1 MHVEDV
7 VERWT
12 RDDDVAMTD
21 KDGGGTRSGTVAAG
35 SYVERVFESVASR
48 SRRARED
55 STSTTCS
62 EQAAEDEFDQWL
74 WEAYQL
80 AQGQGELE
88 HEYEAAGELSDC
100 MYHHA
105 QGGLHGR
112 GRVRMFLPALNKGT
126 VPNLVIYCT
135 SIALSSHNISLTFGL
150 DGIQGSDSSRLS
162 IYIISIQWP
171 L

>member
-1 MHVEDV
+1 MHVEG
-7 VERWT
+7 VEWWT

-21 KDGGGTRSGTVAAG
+21 KDGGETRGGTVAAAG
-35 SYVERVFESVASR
+35 SYVERVFASVASR

-112 GRVRMFLPALNKGT
+112 GRVRMFLPALNKGNESYHISPT
-126 VPNLVIYCT
+126 LCLVTI
-135 SIALSSHNISLTFGL
+135 F
-150 DGIQGSDSSRLS
+150 
-162 IYIISIQWP
+162 P
-171 L
+171 LMIWIVFKGPMLPG

>member
-7 VERWT
+7 VEIVQRAVQWWT
-12 RDDDVAMTD
+12 RDDDVDMTD
-21 KDGGGTRSGTVAAG
+21 KDGGGTRVGRGTVAAG

-48 SRRARED
+48 RSRRSRED

-62 EQAAEDEFDQWL
+62 EQAAEEEFDQWL

-80 AQGQGELE
+80 AQGQGEPE
-88 HEYEAAGELSDC
+88 YEYEAAGEVSDC

-112 GRVRMFLPALNKGT
+112 GRVRMFLPALNKGN
-126 VPNLVIYCT
+126 NLI
-135 SIALSSHNISLTFGL
+135 
-150 DGIQGSDSSRLS
+150 
-162 IYIISIQWP
+162 IYILQYLKWAVKS
-171 L
+171 

>member
-1 MHVEDV
+1 
-7 VERWT
+7 
-12 RDDDVAMTD
+12 MTD
-21 KDGGGTRSGTVAAG
+21 KDGGGTVAAAG
-35 SYVERVFESVASR
+35 SYVERVFESVVSR

-74 WEAYQL
+74 WEAYQQ
-80 AQGQGELE
+80 AQGE

-112 GRVRMFLPALNKGT
+112 GRVRMFLPALNKGNESYRIPPT
-126 VPNLVIYCT
+126 LCQVTIVLLHLVLMVFKGPMLPC
-135 SIALSSHNISLTFGL
+135 
-150 DGIQGSDSSRLS
+150 
-162 IYIISIQWP
+162 
-171 L
+171 